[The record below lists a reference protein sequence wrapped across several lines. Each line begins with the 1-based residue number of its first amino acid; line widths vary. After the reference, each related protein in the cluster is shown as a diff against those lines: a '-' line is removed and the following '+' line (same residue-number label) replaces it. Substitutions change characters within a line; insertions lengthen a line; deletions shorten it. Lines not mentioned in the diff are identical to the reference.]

1 MPVVF
6 KMATQQSGWYEDD
19 SFLGYTTVQSLVIT
33 LIEVLRTSETSIYFN
48 ETTRRYIPESC
59 HLHTRRRA
67 NLKSEEELECPADS
81 EERSVTAMQRSFR
94 TQFQMESLSRVKQ

>member
-6 KMATQQSGWYEDD
+6 KMSTQQQSGWYEDH
-19 SFLGYTTVQSLVIT
+19 SFLGYTTVQSIVIA
-33 LIEVLRTSETSIYFN
+33 LMEVLRTSETSIYFN

-67 NLKSEEELECPADS
+67 NLKSEEELECPIDG
-81 EERSVTAMQRSFR
+81 EEKG
-94 TQFQMESLSRVKQ
+94 L